1 MFNTYMIRH
10 NMVQID
16 DILGSKKWAAE
27 KSDID
32 EGCLVLSAYLACNT
46 SIWESHYLIAGALV
60 WNVFA

>member
-1 MFNTYMIRH
+1 
-10 NMVQID
+10 MVQID